1 MAKQE
6 IPSRQ
11 QLIEAR
17 ADIQRQIELLKSG
30 PLMSGHGEAPQ
41 LDPVIVKLT
50 ATLRENEDRIAEIS
64 ANDD

>member
-50 ATLRENEDRIAEIS
+50 ATLRTPANFTAPIS
-64 ANDD
+64 G

>member
-50 ATLRENEDRIAEIS
+50 ATLRTPANLTAPIS
-64 ANDD
+64 G